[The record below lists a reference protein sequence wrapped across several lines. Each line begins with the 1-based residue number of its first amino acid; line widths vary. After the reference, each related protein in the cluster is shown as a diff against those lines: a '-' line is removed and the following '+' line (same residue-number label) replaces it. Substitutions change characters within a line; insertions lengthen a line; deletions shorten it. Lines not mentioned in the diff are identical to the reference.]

1 VSLSL
6 HPALREIAGTVYLLL
21 PLLGGA
27 LAHGLCMK
35 HGWLAFLA
43 RPIDAG
49 ATLRGE
55 RLFGHS
61 KTFRGPILV
70 AAGSAA
76 VFALQQGVLHRF
88 APFSQ
93 LELVDYALLPGWWF
107 AALAGGAA
115 ELSELPNSFAKR
127 RLRIP
132 PGGTASGALGVLFF
146 LWDQIDLL
154 LGFWLV
160 VGLAVPPSLGRVA
173 TSLVAVAGLHPLV
186 TLAGYLAGMRPT
198 AR

>member
-1 VSLSL
+1 
-6 HPALREIAGTVYLLL
+6 LREIIGTIYLLL

-35 HGWLAFLA
+35 HDWFAFLK
-43 RPIDAG
+43 RPLDG
-49 ATLRGE
+49 GRKWRGE

-61 KTFRGPILV
+61 KTLRGPVMV

-76 VFALQQGVLHRF
+76 VFALQQEVLHGF
-88 APFSQ
+88 A
-93 LELVDYALLPGWWF
+93 LLRDIELVDYGRLPGAWF
-107 AALAGGAA
+107 AATAGAAA
-115 ELSELPNSFAKR
+115 ELTELPNSFVKR

-132 PGGTASGALGVLFF
+132 PGGTASGASGALFF
-146 LWDQIDLL
+146 VWDQVDLL

-160 VGLAVPPSLGRVA
+160 FGLAVPASVSRVA
-173 TSLVAVAGLHPLV
+173 ISLVAVGVLHPLV
-186 TLAGYLAGMRPT
+186 TLAGYLAGMRDT